1 MTARSA
7 RPMDDDALAGSLRE
21 LAEAIDWP
29 AAVAGDGP
37 DLALR
42 VRVRLVSD
50 ASRPAARPWWRPAR
64 RALILALAALLAL
77 AAIAGA
83 IGLGLPGL
91 HLTLVQPSTSP
102 PTFDASRSPAPGAP
116 GSTLGL
122 GKPVT
127 LEAAATL
134 VGRPIPLPG
143 DPAIGPPDAVYV
155 DTTRANQVAL
165 VWRDRADL
173 PHSLEPGVG
182 LVLMAFDGLVD
193 DSYYEKMLGSDST
206 VEPVTVTGHR
216 GLWIGGAAHF
226 FFYRRSN
233 GEVIDDPRRWVG
245 DALVWSDG
253 VVTYR
258 LETALGKA
266 AAIRIAESLR

>member
-1 MTARSA
+1 
-7 RPMDDDALAGSLRE
+7 MDDDALAMALRDLSDE
-21 LAEAIDWP
+21 IDWP
-29 AAVAGDGP
+29 AASAGDGP

-42 VRVRLVSD
+42 VRVRLVT
-50 ASRPAARPWWRPAR
+50 ATTRPPTRPWWRPAR

-91 HLTLVQPSTSP
+91 HLSLVEPSTAP
-102 PTFDASRSPAPGAP
+102 PTFDPSRSPAPGAP
-116 GSTLGL
+116 GSALGL
-122 GKPVT
+122 GTPVS
-127 LEAAATL
+127 LEAAAVL

-143 DPAIGPPDAVYV
+143 DPAVGPPDAVYV

-165 VWRDRADL
+165 VWRDREDL
-173 PHSLEPGVG
+173 PHSQEPGVG
-182 LVLMAFDGLVD
+182 LVLMAFDGLAED
-193 DSYYEKMLGSDST
+193 TYYQKMLGSDST
-206 VEPVTVTGHR
+206 VEPVTVAGHR
-216 GLWIGGAAHF
+216 GLWIEGAAHF
-226 FFYRRSN
+226 FFYKRPS
-233 GEVIDDPRRWVG
+233 GEFVDDPRRWVG

-253 VVTYR
+253 VMTYR

>member
-1 MTARSA
+1 MTTRSA

-91 HLTLVQPSTSP
+91 HLTLVQPPTSP

-127 LEAAATL
+127 LEAATTL
-134 VGRPIPLPG
+134 VGRPIPLPR
-143 DPAIGPPDAVYV
+143 DPAVGPPDAVYV

-182 LVLMAFDGLVD
+182 LVLMAFNGLAE

-253 VVTYR
+253 VMTYR

>member
-1 MTARSA
+1 MITRSA
-7 RPMDDDALAGSLRE
+7 GPMDDDALAGSLRE

-29 AAVAGDGP
+29 VASVGGGP

-91 HLTLVQPSTSP
+91 HLSLVQPSTPP
-102 PTFDASRSPAPGAP
+102 PTFDRSRSPAPGAP

-134 VGRPIPLPG
+134 VGRPIPVPG

-206 VEPVTVTGHR
+206 VEPVTVKGHR
-216 GLWIGGAAHF
+216 GLWIAGAAHF
-226 FFYRRSN
+226 FFYRRPS

-253 VVTYR
+253 VMTYR